1 MQSKTL
7 KKEEKSRNAVKP
19 RAGSPSGHLCL
30 TAPPSPLPHSYQS
43 PTPFLLHE
51 NPSILTPSPLLNP
64 TFTPYNVSPPHP
76 THTPPLVSP
85 PPPRRNHHRHLSL
98 SPVNHG
104 LSFPFLSFVFNHF
117 TNLRSWHAR
126 GVGRRRG
133 GPLPSR
139 LRGRGCA
146 CGRGRRM

>member
-43 PTPFLLHE
+43 PTPFLFHE
-51 NPSILTPSPLLNP
+51 IPLSLPPPPYSTPPSPLTTSVPLIP
-64 TFTPYNVSPPHP
+64 HTPLPLSPPLH
-76 THTPPLVSP
+76 
-85 PPPRRNHHRHLSL
+85 PRRNHHRHLSL